1 MEIMPFQGWQFW
13 LCLHPL
19 LPWHLPLDIFWG
31 RFQRVNFQMNSKV
44 RSQRRH
50 IYTREQLDHHCFVYF
65 TNVIKGYEFEPST
78 HCDDSIAWLEKHDDF
93 DSAVE
98 YCNTHSNCL
107 CINYS
112 KSGGCYTTKEGLKQT
127 YNFGYDAWV
136 ILSISYY

>member
-1 MEIMPFQGWQFW
+1 MKHRYFGNLIEGHILFT
-13 LCLHPL
+13 LSERHSND
-19 LPWHLPLDIFWG
+19 PWFA
-31 RFQRVNFQMNSKV
+31 
-44 RSQRRH
+44 
-50 IYTREQLDHHCFVYF
+50 
-65 TNVIKGYEFEPST
+65 IKGYEFEPST

-112 KSGGCYTTKEGLKQT
+112 KSGGCYTTKEGLKLT

-136 ILSISYY
+136 ILSMSYY